1 MLIPSRHSPPLTSSH
16 VFIVDD
22 HPIVRS
28 GVRGIID
35 ATEQFEVVAVAGDG
49 MEAIERIGE
58 VNADI
63 VVMDLSMPNIGGIEA
78 IKELKRRRP
87 DVEIMVFTL
96 HQSVHRCREAVRA
109 GARAY
114 VCKSETDHLLPALEA
129 TARHEAYFS
138 PFVREDLDQQVGDEL
153 WTRQQLTHREQEI
166 VKMVANGNSNKLIA
180 RRLGIS
186 TKTVET
192 HRGSAMRKCGTGTA
206 AALTLYAARNGIV
219 DL

>member
-114 VCKSETDHLLPALEA
+114 VCKSETDLSCLHSKPQ
-129 TARHEAYFS
+129 R
-138 PFVREDLDQQVGDEL
+138 D
-153 WTRQQLTHREQEI
+153 TRPIFHRSCAKTWI
-166 VKMVANGNSNKLIA
+166 SRWVTNCGLGNS
-180 RRLGIS
+180 
-186 TKTVET
+186 
-192 HRGSAMRKCGTGTA
+192 
-206 AALTLYAARNGIV
+206 
-219 DL
+219 